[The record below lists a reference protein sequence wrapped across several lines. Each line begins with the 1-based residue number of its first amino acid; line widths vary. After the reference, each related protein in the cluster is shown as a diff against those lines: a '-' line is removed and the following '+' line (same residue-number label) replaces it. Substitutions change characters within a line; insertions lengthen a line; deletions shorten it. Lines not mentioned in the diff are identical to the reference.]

1 MLKRMSNPRTWRR
14 HMLDNTTAIATEA
27 RAGRRNIL
35 VLAICQTLSTAAAS
49 IDMTLTALTGY
60 QLAPS
65 KLLATLPFALITVA
79 AAFVI
84 FSASM
89 LMKRIGR
96 KRGFILGA
104 TVGTCGGIISFWAV
118 LHGDFWVFCMG
129 TAAVGVFQAFAQYY
143 RLAASDSVA
152 DENKSKAISTVLAGG
167 VVAAVLGPLLASWS
181 KDLVPTVLFAGS
193 YLMVAVLGFVSVLLL
208 AVFFIERTAHEA
220 VKVDELQP
228 AERPIGAIMRTPI
241 FMASAASNI
250 VAAVVMMFVMTAAP
264 LAAVACNHTIDDGAS
279 IIQWHLVGMYAPS
292 FVTGALI
299 KRYGI
304 PTIVFGG
311 IALNLVCVIA
321 AISSSSL
328 PAFFVALLCLGI
340 GWNFLFVAGST
351 LLVQSCRPSERAK
364 TQGTAELMRYATTAI
379 ATLVAGPYL
388 TFEGWATLNL
398 SVLPLLVLIAGT
410 TLWWMASERR
420 AAAALVQA

>member
-1 MLKRMSNPRTWRR
+1 MP
-14 HMLDNTTAIATEA
+14 DNNTAIAAGT

-35 VLAICQTLSTAAAS
+35 VLSICQALSTAAAS

-65 KLLATLPFALITVA
+65 KLLATLPFSLITVA

-96 KRGFILGA
+96 KRGFMLGS
-104 TVGTCGGIISFWAV
+104 TVGACGGIISFWAV
-118 LHGDFWVFCMG
+118 MHADFWVFCIG

-152 DENKSKAISTVLAGG
+152 EENKSKAISTVLAGG
-167 VVAAVLGPLLASWS
+167 VVAAVLGPMLASWS

-193 YLMVAVLGFVSVLLL
+193 YLMVAVLGFVSILLL
-208 AVFFIERTAHEA
+208 GVFFIEKTSDETAA
-220 VKVDELQP
+220 QVDAIQQP
-228 AERPIGAIMRTPI
+228 ERPIKAILRTPI

-264 LAAVACNHTIDDGAS
+264 LAAVACNHTIDDGAN

-304 PTIVFGG
+304 PTIVFSG
-311 IALNLVCVIA
+311 IALNLVSMIA
-321 AISSSSL
+321 AISSTSL

-379 ATLVAGPYL
+379 ATLAAGPYL
-388 TFEGWATLNL
+388 AFEGWSALNL
-398 SVLPLLVLIAGT
+398 SVLPLLILIAGT

-420 AAAALVQA
+420 SAAAVMQT

>member
-1 MLKRMSNPRTWRR
+1 MP
-14 HMLDNTTAIATEA
+14 DNNTSIATET

-35 VLAICQTLSTAAAS
+35 VLSICQALSTAAAS

-96 KRGFILGA
+96 KLGFILGA
-104 TVGTCGGIISFWAV
+104 TVGTSGGIISFWAV
-118 LHGDFWVFCMG
+118 LHADFWVFCIG
-129 TAAVGVFQAFAQYY
+129 TAGVGVFQAFAQYY
-143 RLAASDSVA
+143 RLAASDSA
-152 DENKSKAISTVLAGG
+152 TEENKGKAISTVLAGG
-167 VVAAVLGPLLASWS
+167 VVAAVLGPMLASWS
-181 KDLVPTVLFAGS
+181 KDLVPTALFAGS
-193 YLMVAVLGFVSVLLL
+193 YLMVAGLSLVSALLL
-208 AVFFIERTAHEA
+208 AVFFMETTGHQASQ
-220 VKVDELQP
+220 VDEIHP
-228 AERPIGAIMRTPI
+228 AERPIGAILGTPI
-241 FMASAASNI
+241 FIASAASNI
-250 VAAVVMMFVMTAAP
+250 VASVVMMFVMTAAP
-264 LAAVACNHTIDDGAS
+264 LAAVACNHTINDGAN

-299 KRYGI
+299 KRLGL
-304 PTIVFGG
+304 PTIVFAGV
-311 IALNLVCVIA
+311 ALNLVCMVA
-321 AISSSSL
+321 AIGSSSL

-364 TQGTAELMRYATTAI
+364 TQGTAELLRYATTAI
-379 ATLVAGPYL
+379 ATLAAGPFL
-388 TFEGWATLNL
+388 AFEGWAALNL

-410 TLWWMASERR
+410 TLWWMAGERR
-420 AAAALVQA
+420 AAAAVMQV

>member
-1 MLKRMSNPRTWRR
+1 MPDKNIS
-14 HMLDNTTAIATEA
+14 TAPETHV
-27 RAGRRNIL
+27 GRRNIL
-35 VLAICQTLSTAAAS
+35 VLSICQALSTAAAS

-96 KRGFILGA
+96 KLGFILGA

-118 LHGDFWVFCMG
+118 LHADFWVFCMG

-152 DENKSKAISTVLAGG
+152 DEKKSKAISTVLAGG

-181 KDLVPTVLFAGS
+181 KDLIPGVLFAGS
-193 YLMVAVLGFVSVLLL
+193 YLMVAVLSFVSILLL
-208 AVFFIERTAHEA
+208 AVFFIEGTSAGA
-220 VKVDELQP
+220 AKIDEIQGT
-228 AERPIGAIMRTPI
+228 ERPIGAILRTPV

-250 VAAVVMMFVMTAAP
+250 VASVVMMFVMTAAP
-264 LAAVACNHTIDDGAS
+264 LAAVACNHTIDDGAN

-292 FVTGALI
+292 FITGALI
-299 KRYGI
+299 ARFGV

-311 IALNLVCVIA
+311 IALNLVSMVA

-328 PAFFVALLCLGI
+328 PAFFVV

-364 TQGTAELMRYATTAI
+364 TQGTAELMRYATTAV
-379 ATLVAGPYL
+379 ATLAAGPFL
-388 TFEGWATLNL
+388 EFEGWTALNL
-398 SVLPLLVLIAGT
+398 SVLPLLVLIGGT

-420 AAAALVQA
+420 AATAVMQT

>member
-1 MLKRMSNPRTWRR
+1 MPDKNIS
-14 HMLDNTTAIATEA
+14 TAPETHV
-27 RAGRRNIL
+27 GRRNIL
-35 VLAICQTLSTAAAS
+35 VLSICQALSTAAAS

-96 KRGFILGA
+96 KLGFILGA

-118 LHGDFWVFCMG
+118 LHADFWVFCIG

-152 DENKSKAISTVLAGG
+152 DEKKSKAISTVLAGG

-181 KDLVPTVLFAGS
+181 KDLIPGVLFAGS
-193 YLMVAVLGFVSVLLL
+193 YLMVAVLSSVSILLL
-208 AVFFIERTAHEA
+208 AVFFIERAGDVA
-220 VKVDELQP
+220 AKVDEIQG
-228 AERPIGAIMRTPI
+228 AERPIGAILRTPI
-241 FMASAASNI
+241 FVASAASNI
-250 VAAVVMMFVMTAAP
+250 VASVVMMFVMTAAP
-264 LAAVACNHTIDDGAS
+264 LAAVACNHTIDDGAN

-299 KRYGI
+299 ARFGV
-304 PTIVFGG
+304 PAIVFGG
-311 IALNLVCVIA
+311 IALNLVCMVA

-364 TQGTAELMRYATTAI
+364 TQGTAELLRYATTAI
-379 ATLVAGPYL
+379 ATLAAGPFL
-388 TFEGWATLNL
+388 EFEGWTALNL
-398 SVLPLLVLIAGT
+398 SVLPLLVLIGGT
-410 TLWWMASERR
+410 TLWWIASERR
-420 AAAALVQA
+420 AATAVMQT

>member
-1 MLKRMSNPRTWRR
+1 MP
-14 HMLDNTTAIATEA
+14 DNDTAIAA
-27 RAGRRNIL
+27 DVRAAQRNIL
-35 VLAICQTLSTAAAS
+35 VLSICQALSTAAAS

-60 QLAPS
+60 QLAPT
-65 KLLATLPFALITVA
+65 KLLATLPFSLITVA

-96 KRGFILGA
+96 KLGFILGA
-104 TVGTCGGIISFWAV
+104 AAGTFGGIISFWAV
-118 LHGDFWVFCMG
+118 LHSDFWVFCIG

-143 RLAASDSVA
+143 RLAASDSA
-152 DENKSKAISTVLAGG
+152 DDENKSRAISTVLAGG
-167 VVAAVLGPLLASWS
+167 VVAAVLGPMLASWS
-181 KDLVPTVLFAGS
+181 KDLVPGVLFAGS
-193 YLMVAVLGFVSVLLL
+193 YSMIAVLSFVSILLL
-208 AVFFIERTAHEA
+208 AVFFRETTGHEA
-220 VKVDELQP
+220 TKVDGIQV
-228 AERPIGAIMRTPI
+228 AERPIKTILGTPI

-250 VAAVVMMFVMTAAP
+250 VASVAMMFVMTAAP
-264 LAAVACNHTIDDGAS
+264 LAAVACNHTIDDGAN
-279 IIQWHLVGMYAPS
+279 IIQWHLVGMFAPS

-299 KRYGI
+299 KRFGL

-311 IALNLVCVIA
+311 IALNLVCMIA

-328 PAFFVALLCLGI
+328 PAFYVALLCLGI

-364 TQGTAELMRYATTAI
+364 TQGAAELMRYATTAI
-379 ATLVAGPYL
+379 ATLAAGPYL
-388 TFEGWATLNL
+388 AFEGWTALNL

-420 AAAALVQA
+420 EAAAVVQM